1 MMRRIAS
8 IALNTFKE
16 SVRERVLY
24 ALIAIAALMIAAGL
38 LFGSI
43 SVGIEE
49 NILANL
55 GLSSISFFGIL
66 MAVFIGISLV
76 WKELDRRTLYN
87 VLSKPVA
94 RPEFILGK
102 YLGLLLTLVVNTALM
117 TLAYYAALLILK
129 HRLESGDLASLEAVY
144 FILLELALVV
154 AVALLFSCIS
164 SPALSALFTLS
175 IFVIGHFVGDIR
187 GFGEQ
192 SGSRVI
198 KVMTTAVYYLLP
210 DLRGFDFI
218 AAAAHG
224 RLAPSY
230 LVISNSCYA
239 LLYVT
244 LLLSASVLIFEE
256 RELK

>member
-24 ALIAIAALMIAAGL
+24 ALIAIAALMIGAGF

-55 GLSSISFFGIL
+55 GLGSISFFGVL

-87 VLSKPVA
+87 ILSKPVT
-94 RPEFILGK
+94 RPEFLLGK
-102 YLGLLLTLVVNTALM
+102 YLGLLLTLAVNTALM
-117 TLAYYAALLILK
+117 TVAYYGALLILK
-129 HRLESGDLASLEAVY
+129 KKLEFGDLAGLEAVY
-144 FILLELALVV
+144 FILLELSLVV
-154 AVALLFSCIS
+154 AIALLFSCIS

-192 SGSRVI
+192 SGSQI
-198 KVMTTAVYYLLP
+198 TKGLTTVLYYLLP

-218 AAAAHG
+218 TAAAHG
-224 RLAPSY
+224 HLAPRY